1 MSDRKRLAHL
11 VKPTN
16 QRAVIIDLVKRHGWV
31 HGAEIGV
38 LRGKT
43 LFSVLDAC
51 PELSMIGVDQWKVIP
66 LREDENAETY
76 VDFDMAG
83 LARDVVRRAK
93 GYGPRCTILK
103 GDSVAMAKQ
112 VERGSLDFIFLDG
125 DHTEAGLKRDI
136 AAWASKVRS
145 GGMIL
150 GHDISWSTV
159 NRVVSAKYPGFEAF
173 GEEVWG
179 IVKP

>member
-11 VKPTN
+11 IKATN
-16 QRAVIIDLVKRHGWV
+16 QRAVIIDLVKQHGWTR
-31 HGAEIGV
+31 GAEIGV

-43 LFSVLDAC
+43 LFSVLDVC
-51 PELSMIGVDQWKVIP
+51 PGLSMIGVDQWKVIP

-76 VDFDMAG
+76 VDFDMRA
-83 LARDVVRRAK
+83 LERDVTLRAK
-93 GYGPRCTILK
+93 GYGDRCTILK
-103 GDSVAMAKQ
+103 GDSVAMSKA
-112 VERGSLDFIFLDG
+112 VEKGSLDFVFLDG
-125 DHTEAGLKRDI
+125 DHTEHGLKRDI

-150 GHDISWSTV
+150 GHDISWATV
-159 NRVVSAKYPGFEAF
+159 NRVVSAKYPDFQEF

-179 IVKP
+179 VVKR